1 MSMSKEVKGMVTGMA
16 GNAEDL
22 SVNED
27 SEKDPKVTKLE
38 TLQVVEVE
46 RLKLKE
52 EVSWTLKSVEVEL
65 RLAEV
70 LEWLVADPQVLNHCL
85 KEVVKATDT
94 FNVSSFNRR
103 G

>member
-1 MSMSKEVKGMVTGMA
+1 MSKEVKGMVTGMA
-16 GNAEDL
+16 ENAEDL
-22 SVNED
+22 